1 MPYNV
6 LLLPLLGGFLF
17 ITFWDRTRW
26 HARRAEKDRLLIF
39 AALAGLLFLGLA
51 YLIRSIPP
59 FLPCVSFCPYNLGL
73 CVNLPCPPEWWDRNI
88 GFPQSG
94 VATFAFILGA
104 LGWWPLNRLS
114 DRYYKEWASDG
125 KRGSERREFV
135 RVVDHYGGPLEQLFL
150 RSMQEETA
158 VMITLKGGKVYIGDI
173 GASFIPGLHTHFL
186 LLPSRSGYR
195 DRKQRLELTT
205 DYDDVYEKVRAD
217 ENENESTRIIGSFGV
232 AIPVDEVVAASLY
245 LPDIHKKYFPHRI
258 LENEPLEM
266 D

>member
-17 ITFWDRTRW
+17 VSFWDRTRW
-26 HARRAEKDRLLIF
+26 HAHRAEKDRLLIF

-59 FLPCVSFCPYNLGL
+59 FLPCVQF
-73 CVNLPCPPEWWDRNI
+73 LPCPPLWWDKNI

-104 LGWWPLNRLS
+104 LGWWPLNCLA
-114 DRYYKEWASDG
+114 DLYYQDWADEG

-135 RVVDHYGGPLEQLFL
+135 RVVDHYGGPLEQLLL
-150 RSMQEETA
+150 RSMQEEA
-158 VMITLKGGKVYIGDI
+158 VMITLKGGNVYIGDV
-173 GASFIPGLHTHFL
+173 GAGFVPGQHTAFL
-186 LLPSRSGYR
+186 LLPSRSGFR
-195 DRKQRLELTT
+195 DDEQRLGLTT
-205 DYDDVYEKVRAD
+205 NYDDAYSKIKASEKD
-217 ENENESTRIIGSFGV
+217 STKIIGSFGIV
-232 AIPVDEVVAASLY
+232 IPVDEVTAASLY
-245 LPDIHKKYFPHRI
+245 LPEIHKKYFPHR
-258 LENEPLEM
+258 LGENGPLEM